1 MTSFNQRTQR
11 QNFEQKIT
19 ARRSR
24 NHIWRLYRRVGVSA
38 CRRVGVSACRRGKAA
53 FAREESSRKCAK
65 FNVSTTEIQFK
76 SANGSEA
83 ASRAGAINQS
93 RSAANRAREL
103 RLGLRDGCRRHRVSR
118 LRFVHLDSNGRRP
131 LKNSAR
137 QPKNEKRN
145 VTTLCFVI
153 LPGPKIRLD
162 LWIRTSNLNTELI
175 GTSSKIMSRS
185 KRCKATRR
193 SVELSAT

>member
-1 MTSFNQRTQR
+1 MAIVS
-11 QNFEQKIT
+11 
-19 ARRSR
+19 AYRRIGVSA
-24 NHIWRLYRRVGVSA
+24 YRRVGVSA

-65 FNVSTTEIQFK
+65 FNVNTTEIQFK

-118 LRFVHLDSNGRRP
+118 LRFVHLDSNGSRP
-131 LKNSAR
+131 LKNSAH

-162 LWIRTSNLNTELI
+162 LKLP
-175 GTSSKIMSRS
+175 
-185 KRCKATRR
+185 A
-193 SVELSAT
+193 LSATITLVIRSITFDWRRNAGYWSG